1 MITLLLA
8 ALQAA
13 PAALKAVP
21 KILEALERL
30 GDIQTAHVAQ
40 QRKDE
45 KDKAV
50 IDLIRAARERR
61 LRSKRQAGRVQGDSG
76 SAPDGFGEGGGI

>member
-1 MITLLLA
+1 MIAELLT
-8 ALQAA
+8 
-13 PAALKAVP
+13 ALKAIQSLP
-21 KILEALERL
+21 KILEAIERL

>member
-1 MITLLLA
+1 MIAELLT
-8 ALQAA
+8 
-13 PAALKAVP
+13 ALKAIQSLP
-21 KILEALERL
+21 KILEAIERL

-76 SAPDGFGEGGGI
+76 SASDGFGEGGGI

>member
-8 ALQAA
+8 ALQRA

-30 GDIQTAHVAQ
+30 GDIQTARAAQ

-45 KDKAV
+45 KDKAI
-50 IDLIRAARERR
+50 IDLIAAARERR
-61 LRSKRQAGRVQGDSG
+61 LRREREAGRVQGDSG
-76 SAPDGFGEGGGI
+76 AAPDRHGDGSGI

>member
-1 MITLLLA
+1 MIAELLT
-8 ALQAA
+8 
-13 PAALKAVP
+13 ALKAIQSLP
-21 KILEALERL
+21 KILEAIERL

-61 LRSKRQAGRVQGDSG
+61 LRSERQAGRVQGDSG
-76 SAPDGFGEGGGI
+76 SASDGFGEGGGI

>member
-1 MITLLLA
+1 VIAELLT
-8 ALQAA
+8 
-13 PAALKAVP
+13 ALKAIQSLP
-21 KILEALERL
+21 KILEAIERL

-76 SAPDGFGEGGGI
+76 SASDGFGEGGGI

>member
-1 MITLLLA
+1 VIAELLT
-8 ALQAA
+8 
-13 PAALKAVP
+13 ALKAIQSLP
-21 KILEALERL
+21 KILEAIERL

-76 SAPDGFGEGGGI
+76 SASDGFGEGGGV